1 MTLALLESII
11 FNRLT
16 GPQSSPLTPATTI
29 RSLGVSRLE
38 LYNAIESECP
48 SIQWR
53 PTQRNRR
60 VFPWNTLQDVL
71 NSFPEPEP
79 VTTERETGN
88 P

>member
-29 RSLGVSRLE
+29 SSLGVSRVR
-38 LYNAIESECP
+38 LYNVIFEEHYP
-48 SIQWR
+48 ETYIVGPVWH
-53 PTQRNRR
+53 
-60 VFPWNTLQDVL
+60 TLQDVL

-79 VTTERETGN
+79 VTKEGETGN

>member
-29 RSLGVSRLE
+29 SSLRVSRLDI
-38 LYNAIESECP
+38 YNAIMVECP

-53 PTQRNRR
+53 PSQRNIPVR
-60 VFPWNTLQDVL
+60 PWNTLQDVL

-79 VTTERETGN
+79 VTMERETGN